1 MVPKLLYTTPAKVE
15 DNRVQKNKLFFLGKL
30 MAYKKRLGSLLCIA
44 PNFFKLAIRKQHV
57 VHYTAMMKMR
67 MIVLERSHISSNLSL
82 ILYSI
87 SALLRRSFV
96 MI

>member
-30 MAYKKRLGSLLCIA
+30 MAYKKGLGSLLACIA

-87 SALLRRSFV
+87 SAFYFV
-96 MI
+96 EVL